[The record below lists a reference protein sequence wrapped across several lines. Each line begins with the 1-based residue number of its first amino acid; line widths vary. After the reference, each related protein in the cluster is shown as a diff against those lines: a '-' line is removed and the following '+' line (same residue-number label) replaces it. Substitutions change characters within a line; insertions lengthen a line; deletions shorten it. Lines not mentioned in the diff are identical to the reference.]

1 MEIELIRNQNRNYA
15 CIRLQEEH
23 VHAHERS
30 MLNYNRVSCLL
41 PVNIR
46 YVDELLHVEY
56 DFSGMQSLAELFIH
70 QRLTQEQI
78 IWLVRTLREA
88 QDVLLEYMLSPDGL
102 ILEPDYVF
110 VDASDMRISFCYQPG
125 ERDHVEKNVH
135 SLLRYILDHVDYTN
149 QRAVELAYALY
160 NLEEDT
166 GNILCTLDAFAGK
179 TRLREQEAPAADNAP
194 RKAAGYQDEGMD
206 KRKIRQGFFDR
217 LFRKKGSRELLLEH
231 AATIENQ
238 EEGEAFGTS
247 QRSAGDAAGKR
258 FIQSPD
264 YN

>member
-1 MEIELIRNQNRNYA
+1 MEIELVRSQNRNYA
-15 CIRLQEEH
+15 CIRMEENQI
-23 VHAHERS
+23 HAHERS
-30 MLNYNRVSCLL
+30 MMNYNRVPCLL

-56 DFSGMQSLAELFIH
+56 DFSGMQSLTELFMH

-78 IWLVRTLREA
+78 IWLVKTLREA

-102 ILEPDYVF
+102 ILEPDHVF

-125 ERDHVEKNVH
+125 KRDHVEKNIQP
-135 SLLRYILDHVDYTN
+135 LLRYILDHVDYTN
-149 QRAVELAYALY
+149 QRAVELAYAIY
-160 NLEEDT
+160 HLEDDT

-179 TRLREQEAPAADNAP
+179 TRSREQEAPAVDSAL
-194 RKAAGYQDEGMD
+194 RKAAGYQDGGMD
-206 KRKIRQGFFDR
+206 KRKTRQGFFDR

-231 AATIENQ
+231 AAAIENQ
-238 EEGEAFGTS
+238 EEGEAFGTA